1 MELEVKH
8 GLIKEEKEN
17 LSEINT
23 KVNGKMEKDMVWCNK
38 IIGFGVFYYANGTKF
53 IGFWNENQK

>member
-1 MELEVKH
+1 MEQVAKH

-23 KVNGKMEKDMVWCNK
+23 KENGKMEKDMV
-38 IIGFGVFYYANGTKF
+38 
-53 IGFWNENQK
+53 

>member
-1 MELEVKH
+1 M
-8 GLIKEEKEN
+8 IKEEKEN

-23 KVNGKMEKDMVWCNK
+23 KENGKMEKDMVWYDK
-38 IIGFGVFYYANGTKF
+38 IKGFGVFYYANGTKF